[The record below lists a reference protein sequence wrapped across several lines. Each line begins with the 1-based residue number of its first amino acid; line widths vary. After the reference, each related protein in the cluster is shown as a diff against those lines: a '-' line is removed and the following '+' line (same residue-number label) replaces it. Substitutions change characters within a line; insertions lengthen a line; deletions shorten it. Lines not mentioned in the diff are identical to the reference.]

1 MNKSTTAEIEHRSSS
16 DIDHSFYGVPKRNH
30 DTLMH
35 LNKQFGGIIKNYG
48 VAYSVFRLNKIGAP
62 MEDIANIAK
71 TISATEDDQIW
82 MKVIFYRDRK
92 RKNEVAAN
100 MKNDE
105 RMGAEQASS
114 LESSVALVEYKRI

>member
-16 DIDHSFYGVPKRNH
+16 DIDHSFYGAPKRNH
-30 DTLMH
+30 DALM
-35 LNKQFGGIIKNYG
+35 NYG